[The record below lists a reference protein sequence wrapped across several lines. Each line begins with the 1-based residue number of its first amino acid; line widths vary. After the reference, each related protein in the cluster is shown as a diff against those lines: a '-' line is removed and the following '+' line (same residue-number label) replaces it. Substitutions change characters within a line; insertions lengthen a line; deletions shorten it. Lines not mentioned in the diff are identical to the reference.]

1 MSYNAG
7 VAPEQKGENIMISV
21 IYGAKGSG
29 KTKRIIDATNAAS
42 EKASG
47 QVIFITDN
55 GDSLAVKAGVRFVN
69 LAEYGIKSVDEFAGF
84 LKGMLAT
91 NFDIQHVFIDGVS
104 RLLDLPADGLK
115 PAFDAMEKVAG
126 NVEFVVAVSAD
137 KLPKYLEKFASK

>member
-1 MSYNAG
+1 
-7 VAPEQKGENIMISV
+7 MISV

-55 GDSLAVKAGVRFVN
+55 DNSLAIKAGVRFIN
-69 LAEYGIKSVDEFAGF
+69 LSEYSVKSVDEFAGF

-91 NFDIQHVFIDGVS
+91 NFDIQHVFIDGMS
-104 RLLDLPADGLK
+104 RLLGLAPDALK
-115 PAFDAMEKVAG
+115 PAFDVMAKVSDSV
-126 NVEFVVAVSAD
+126 NFVVTVSAD
-137 KLPKYLEKFASK
+137 KLPKYLEKFAVKN